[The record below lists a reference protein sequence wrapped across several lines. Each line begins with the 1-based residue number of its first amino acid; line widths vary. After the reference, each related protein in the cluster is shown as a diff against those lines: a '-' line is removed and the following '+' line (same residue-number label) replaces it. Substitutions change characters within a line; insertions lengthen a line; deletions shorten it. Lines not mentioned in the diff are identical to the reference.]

1 MKMRVE
7 KVNNDKNGNQSWN
20 GQEYENENGNVHENK
35 YENGNVYENKYENGN
50 VYENKYENGYGNWN
64 RSKMESSRV
73 VIKFLFLGWGGL
85 GGSSLL

>member
-1 MKMRVE
+1 MRMRVE
-7 KVNNDKNGNQSWN
+7 KVNNDKNGNESWN
-20 GQEYENENGNVHENK
+20 GQEYENENGNMH
-35 YENGNVYENKYENGN
+35 ENKYENGN

-73 VIKFLFLGWGGL
+73 VINFLFLGWGGL